1 MAVSINEYEKALTSL
16 SEALAMHAAFADEAT
31 KKLARDAC
39 ILRFEFCVELAWKT
53 SSQILGS
60 NSTAA
65 NTVIREMARDGLIDN
80 PEEWFTFVLARN
92 ESSHTYD
99 DEVAKKVFAVI
110 QTFLPNGNDL
120 LKKLKAR

>member
-1 MAVSINEYEKALTSL
+1 MAVSVHEYEKALNSL
-16 SEALAMHAAFADEAT
+16 TEALGMHAAFTEEAS

-39 ILRFEFCVELAWKT
+39 IQRFEFSVELAWKT
-53 SSQILGS
+53 SGKILGS

-65 NTVIREMARDGLIDN
+65 NTVVREMARDGLIDN

-110 QTFLPNGNDL
+110 QNFLPQGML
-120 LKKLKAR
+120 LLQRLKSR